1 MKSPKP
7 NQNKPH
13 HTTKRGLAIQKLQK
27 QTQQKGPSNIA
38 APPTRRKDNNKNPI
52 SHATN
57 QTNNTPSMVQASS
70 DQHTPQN
77 DANTVTQTN
86 QTKSL
91 AHYRVLTQHTHTQTH
106 PTTKEACSKRLDR
119 PYTHPHNK
127 QNRLPCESNERI
139 YQRLFSYRHLTR
151 ITIRRG
157 VVGHADSH
165 KATHT
170 QPTTQTSRLIT
181 VFRLHYSCVL
191 G

>member
-1 MKSPKP
+1 MRPGNPKI
-7 NQNKPH
+7 
-13 HTTKRGLAIQKLQK
+13 TKTNPK
-27 QTQQKGPSNIA
+27 KGPSTIA

-70 DQHTPQN
+70 DQHTPKKRISH
-77 DANTVTQTN
+77 TN
-86 QTKSL
+86 QPNKKSL

-106 PTTKEACSKRLDR
+106 PKNKARSKRLNR

-127 QNRLPCESNERI
+127 QNRLPCKANERI
-139 YQRLFSYRHLTR
+139 HQRSFSYRHLTR
-151 ITIRRG
+151 TTARRG

-170 QPTTQTSRLIT
+170 QPATQISSARRIFGPFKGFVDKRMPFHTPDLR
-181 VFRLHYSCVL
+181 
-191 G
+191 